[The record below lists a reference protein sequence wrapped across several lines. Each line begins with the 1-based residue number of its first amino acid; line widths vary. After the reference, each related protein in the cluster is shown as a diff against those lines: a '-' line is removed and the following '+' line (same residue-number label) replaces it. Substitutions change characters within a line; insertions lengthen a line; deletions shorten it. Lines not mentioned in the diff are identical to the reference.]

1 MSVSVLNRKFK
12 NEKRRREKV
21 AIYHFSMQVAK
32 RENGKRSLIA
42 MAAYRSGERL
52 YSELYQKEN
61 YYGHRLVKPD
71 AFILKP
77 DYVPSEFSNREY
89 LWNKMEL
96 AETSSNA
103 QLCREVNIALPV
115 ELSNEDQKE
124 LVTKYV
130 QKMFVSK
137 GMIADVAI
145 HRDDSNNPHAHIML
159 TMRKVDEKGQISNK
173 QKRIPVLDEH
183 GKQVYNEKGHRKT
196 VSIKTT
202 DWDKKELLLEARKE
216 WANMTNK
223 LLRERGI
230 DEQITE
236 KSHKELGKK
245 ELPTVHEGVRSR
257 QLEERG
263 IITNQVQHNQ
273 MVREHNQSVQKLND
287 LEEKKEL
294 LIEQE
299 QQPTKQFYNQ
309 TFSPMEKKELRAL
322 AKELRFFV
330 SSENLEKRLDE
341 LKCWENSLLFGN
353 KKDIQTQRLQ
363 LSRISDEREKIQQ
376 AESILTK
383 QAVRFCQKHY
393 PEIQTEDYSPKALQA
408 IVTETIDQKELLSKE
423 DIKQLTETESLVEQ
437 VKDYQIFKDQPF
449 QTTRFL
455 EEKIQTLMD
464 QMNVLTTSVEEKETL
479 QIKIEQLEA
488 MKANLNQYVNDEL
501 KELGINLD
509 STTMQGE
516 MILAYLKYYQVE
528 DRSIEVVDGLPLSPY
543 SIEERNQLLEVSRG
557 NFSNIPACKQLNDC
571 HGVYFIQDCM
581 QDLDSLSP
589 LALANLKRMIETNRY
604 LAPKDKECFIQ
615 DIEELR
621 TERINRY
628 QGQREDRL
636 NHYRDQT
643 ILYRL
648 TAQIQS
654 LLGRRVP
661 QKKRNMDRWI
671 RETKSKDKQ
680 QRELQERY
688 QKRPKR

>member
-1 MSVSVLNRKFK
+1 M
-12 NEKRRREKV
+12 
-21 AIYHFSMQVAK
+21 AIYHFSLQIAK
-32 RENGKRSLIA
+32 RNNGKRSLIA

-52 YSELYQKEN
+52 YSELYEKEN

-77 DYVPSEFSNREY
+77 DYVPPEFGDREY

-96 AETSSNA
+96 AETSPNA
-103 QLCREVNIALPV
+103 RLCREVNIALPV

-124 LVTKYV
+124 LVTNYV

-159 TMRKVDEKGQISNK
+159 TLRKVDERGQISNK

-216 WANMTNK
+216 WANMTNN
-223 LLRERGI
+223 LLRKRGI

-245 ELPTVHEGVRSR
+245 ELPTIHEGVLSR
-257 QLEERG
+257 KLEERG
-263 IITNQVQHNQ
+263 IVTNQVQHNQ
-273 MVREHNQSVQKLND
+273 LVREHNQSVQKLND

-294 LIEQE
+294 LIDQE
-299 QQPTKQFYNQ
+299 QQPTKQFYKQ
-309 TFSPMEKKELRAL
+309 TFSPMEKKELKAL

-341 LKCWENSLLFGN
+341 LKRWENSLLFGN

-363 LSRISDEREKIQQ
+363 LSKISDERDKIQQ
-376 AESILTK
+376 AEEILTK

-393 PEIQTEDYSPKALQA
+393 PELQTEDYSPKVLQA
-408 IVTETIDQKELLSKE
+408 IVTETIDQKELLTKE
-423 DIKQLTETESLVEQ
+423 IIEQLSDTESMIEQ
-437 VKDYQIFKDQPF
+437 AKEYQLFKDQPF

-455 EEKIQTLMD
+455 EEKIQTLTN
-464 QMNVLTTSVEEKETL
+464 QMNEPTISNEERATL
-479 QIKIEQLEA
+479 KIKIEQFES
-488 MKANLNQYVNDEL
+488 MKDNLNQYVNAEL
-501 KELGINLD
+501 EELGIKLD
-509 STTMQGE
+509 SSTMQGE

-528 DRSIEVVDGLPLSPY
+528 DHSIEVVDGLPLSPY
-543 SIEERNQLLEVSRG
+543 SIEERNQMLEVSRG
-557 NFSNIPACKQLNDC
+557 IFSNIPACKHLNDC

-581 QDLDSLSP
+581 QDIDSLSP
-589 LALANLKRMIETNRY
+589 LAQANLKRIIEKNRY
-604 LAPKDKECFIQ
+604 LAPKDKEYFIQ

-621 TERINRY
+621 TERINHY
-628 QGQREDRL
+628 QEQREDRL
-636 NHYRDQT
+636 NRYRNQT
-643 ILYRL
+643 ILYCL

-654 LLGRRVP
+654 FLGRRVP
-661 QKKRNMDRWI
+661 QKKRNMAQWI

-680 QRELQERY
+680 RRELQERY

>member
-1 MSVSVLNRKFK
+1 MFLYGIENLQIKKERRK
-12 NEKRRREKV
+12 KV
-21 AIYHFSMQVAK
+21 AIYHFSLQIAK
-32 RENGKRSLIA
+32 RNNGKRSLIA

-52 YSELYQKEN
+52 YSELYEKEN
-61 YYGHRLVKPD
+61 FYGHRLVKPD

-77 DYVPSEFSNREY
+77 DYVPSEFSDREY

-96 AETSSNA
+96 AETSPNA
-103 QLCREVNIALPV
+103 RLCREVNIALPV

-124 LVTKYV
+124 LVTSYV

-145 HRDDSNNPHAHIML
+145 HRDDCNNPHAHIML

-245 ELPTVHEGVRSR
+245 ELPTIHEGVLSR
-257 QLEERG
+257 KLEERG
-263 IITNQVQHNQ
+263 IVTNQVQHNQ
-273 MVREHNQSVQKLND
+273 LVREHNQSVQKLND

-294 LIEQE
+294 LIDQE
-299 QQPTKQFYNQ
+299 QQPTKQFYKQ
-309 TFSPMEKKELRAL
+309 TFSPMEKKELKAL

-341 LKCWENSLLFGN
+341 LKRWENSLLFGN

-363 LSRISDEREKIQQ
+363 LSKISDERDKIQQ
-376 AESILTK
+376 AEEILTK

-393 PEIQTEDYSPKALQA
+393 PELQTEDYSPKVLQA
-408 IVTETIDQKELLSKE
+408 IVTETIDQKELLTKE
-423 DIKQLTETESLVEQ
+423 IIEQLSDTESMIEQ
-437 VKDYQIFKDQPF
+437 AKEYQLFKDQPF

-455 EEKIQTLMD
+455 EEKIQTLTN
-464 QMNVLTTSVEEKETL
+464 QMNEPTISNEERATL
-479 QIKIEQLEA
+479 QIKIEQFES
-488 MKANLNQYVNDEL
+488 MKDNLNQYVNAEL
-501 KELGINLD
+501 EELGIKLD
-509 STTMQGE
+509 LSTMQGE

-528 DRSIEVVDGLPLSPY
+528 DHSIEVVDGLPLSPY
-543 SIEERNQLLEVSRG
+543 SIEERNQMLEVSRG
-557 NFSNIPACKQLNDC
+557 IFSNIPACKHLNDC

-589 LALANLKRMIETNRY
+589 LAQANLKRIIEKNRY
-604 LAPKDKECFIQ
+604 LAPKDKEYFIQ

-621 TERINRY
+621 TERINHY
-628 QGQREDRL
+628 QEQREDRL
-636 NHYRDQT
+636 NRYRDQT
-643 ILYRL
+643 ILYCL

-654 LLGRRVP
+654 FLGRRVP
-661 QKKRNMDRWI
+661 QKKRNMAQWI

-680 QRELQERY
+680 RRELQERY

>member
-1 MSVSVLNRKFK
+1 
-12 NEKRRREKV
+12 
-21 AIYHFSMQVAK
+21 MQVAS
-32 RENGKRSLIA
+32 RDNGKRSLIA

-52 YSELYQKEN
+52 YSELYEKEN

-77 DYVPSEFSNREY
+77 DYVPEEFGNREY

-96 AETSSNA
+96 AETSPNA

-115 ELSNEDQKE
+115 ELSNKDQKE
-124 LVTKYV
+124 LVTSYV

-159 TMRKVDEKGQISNK
+159 TMRKVDERGQILNK
-173 QKRIPVLDEH
+173 QKRVPVLDEH

-299 QQPTKQFYNQ
+299 QQPTKQFYKQ
-309 TFSPMEKKELRAL
+309 TFSPMEKKELKAL

-341 LKCWENSLLFGN
+341 LKRWENSLLFGN

-376 AESILTK
+376 AEEILTK

-393 PEIQTEDYSPKALQA
+393 PELQTEDYSPKVLQA
-408 IVTETIDQKELLSKE
+408 IVAETIDQKELLTKE
-423 DIKQLTETESLVEQ
+423 MIEQLSDTESMIEQ
-437 VKDYQIFKDQPF
+437 AKEYQLFKDQPF

-455 EEKIQTLMD
+455 EEKIQTLTD
-464 QMNVLTTSVEEKETL
+464 QMNEPTTSDEERAIL
-479 QIKIEQLEA
+479 QIKINQFES
-488 MKANLNQYVNDEL
+488 MKDNLNQYVNDEL
-501 KELGINLD
+501 EELGIKLD
-509 STTMQGE
+509 SSTMQGE

-528 DRSIEVVDGLPLSPY
+528 DHSIEVVDGLPLSPY
-543 SIEERNQLLEVSRG
+543 SIEERNQMLEVSRG
-557 NFSNIPACKQLNDC
+557 IFSNIPACKQLNDC

-589 LALANLKRMIETNRY
+589 LAQSNLKRMIEKNRY
-604 LAPKDKECFIQ
+604 LAPKDKELFIQ
-615 DIEELR
+615 DIEEQR
-621 TERINRY
+621 T
-628 QGQREDRL
+628 DRL
-636 NHYRDQT
+636 SHYQEQT

-648 TAQIQS
+648 VYQIQS
-654 LLGRRVP
+654 LLGRSVP
-661 QKKRNMDRWI
+661 QKKRNMDQWI

-680 QRELQERY
+680 RRELQERY

>member
-1 MSVSVLNRKFK
+1 
-12 NEKRRREKV
+12 
-21 AIYHFSMQVAK
+21 MQVAS
-32 RENGKRSLIA
+32 RDNGKRSLIA

-96 AETSSNA
+96 TETSPNA
-103 QLCREVNIALPV
+103 RLCREVNIALPV
-115 ELSNEDQKE
+115 ELSNDDQKE

-130 QKMFVSK
+130 QKMFISK

-159 TMRKVDEKGQISNK
+159 TMRKVDEKGQILNK
-173 QKRIPVLDEH
+173 RKRVPVLDEH
-183 GKQVYNEKGHRKT
+183 GKQVYNEKGQRET
-196 VSIKTT
+196 VSIRTT
-202 DWDKKELLLEARKE
+202 NWDKKELLVEARKE
-216 WANMTNK
+216 WANVTNK

-273 MVREHNQSVQKLND
+273 LVREHNQSVQKLSD

-294 LIEQE
+294 LLDQE

-309 TFSPMEKKELRAL
+309 TFSPMEKKELKAL

-341 LKCWENSLLFGN
+341 LKRWENSLLFGN

-376 AESILTK
+376 AEEILTK
-383 QAVRFCQKHY
+383 QAERFCKKHY
-393 PEIQTEDYSPKALQA
+393 PELQTENYSPKVLQA
-408 IVTETIDQKELLSKE
+408 IVTETIDQKELLTKE
-423 DIKQLTETESLVEQ
+423 MIEQLSDTEFMIEQ
-437 VKDYQIFKDQPF
+437 AKEYQLFKDQPF

-455 EEKIQTLMD
+455 EEKIQALTD
-464 QMNVLTTSVEEKETL
+464 QMNEPTISNEERATL
-479 QIKIEQLEA
+479 QIKIEQFES

-501 KELGINLD
+501 EELGINLD

-528 DRSIEVVDGLPLSPY
+528 ERSIEVVNGLPLSPY
-543 SIEERNQLLEVSRG
+543 SMEERNQMLEVSKG
-557 NFSNIPACKQLNDC
+557 NFSNIPACKHLNDC

-581 QDLDSLSP
+581 QDLDTLSP
-589 LALANLKRMIETNRY
+589 LAIANLKRMIEKNRY
-604 LAPKDKECFIQ
+604 LAPKDKELFIQ
-615 DIEELR
+615 EIEELR
-621 TERINRY
+621 TERLAEY
-628 QGQREDRL
+628 QEQREERL
-636 NHYRDQT
+636 NHYREQT

-648 TAQIQS
+648 TTQIQS
-654 LLGRRVP
+654 LLGRSVP
-661 QKKRNMDRWI
+661 QKKRNMNRWI

>member
-1 MSVSVLNRKFK
+1 M
-12 NEKRRREKV
+12 
-21 AIYHFSMQVAK
+21 AIYHFSLQIAK
-32 RENGKRSLIA
+32 RNNGKRSLIA

-52 YSELYQKEN
+52 YSELYEKEN

-77 DYVPSEFSNREY
+77 DYVPPEFGDREY

-96 AETSSNA
+96 AETSPNA
-103 QLCREVNIALPV
+103 RLCREVNIALPV

-124 LVTKYV
+124 LVTNYV

-159 TMRKVDEKGQISNK
+159 TLRKVDERGQISNK

-216 WANMTNK
+216 WANMTNN
-223 LLRERGI
+223 LLRKRGI

-245 ELPTVHEGVRSR
+245 ELPTIHEGVLSR
-257 QLEERG
+257 KLEERG
-263 IITNQVQHNQ
+263 IVTNQVQHNQ
-273 MVREHNQSVQKLND
+273 LVREHNQSVQKLND

-294 LIEQE
+294 LIDQE
-299 QQPTKQFYNQ
+299 QQPTKQFYKQ
-309 TFSPMEKKELRAL
+309 TFSPMEKKELKAL

-341 LKCWENSLLFGN
+341 LKRWENSLLFGN

-363 LSRISDEREKIQQ
+363 LSKISDERDKIQQ
-376 AESILTK
+376 AEEILTK

-393 PEIQTEDYSPKALQA
+393 PELQTEDYSPKVLQA
-408 IVTETIDQKELLSKE
+408 IVTETIDQKELLTKE
-423 DIKQLTETESLVEQ
+423 IIEQLSDTESMIEQ
-437 VKDYQIFKDQPF
+437 AKEYQLFKDQPF

-455 EEKIQTLMD
+455 EEKIQTLTN
-464 QMNVLTTSVEEKETL
+464 QMNEPTISNEERATL
-479 QIKIEQLEA
+479 KIKIEQFES
-488 MKANLNQYVNDEL
+488 MKDNLNQYVNAEL
-501 KELGINLD
+501 EELGIKLD
-509 STTMQGE
+509 SSTMQGE

-528 DRSIEVVDGLPLSPY
+528 DYSIEVVDGLPLSPY
-543 SIEERNQLLEVSRG
+543 SIEERNQMLEVSRG
-557 NFSNIPACKQLNDC
+557 IFSNIPACKHLNDC

-581 QDLDSLSP
+581 QDIDSLSP
-589 LALANLKRMIETNRY
+589 LAQANLKRIIEKNRY
-604 LAPKDKECFIQ
+604 LAPKDKELFIQ

-621 TERINRY
+621 TERINHY
-628 QGQREDRL
+628 QEQREDRL
-636 NHYRDQT
+636 NRYRDQT
-643 ILYRL
+643 ILYCL

-654 LLGRRVP
+654 FLGRRVP
-661 QKKRNMDRWI
+661 QKKRNMAQWI

-680 QRELQERY
+680 RRELQERY

>member
-1 MSVSVLNRKFK
+1 M
-12 NEKRRREKV
+12 

-52 YSELYQKEN
+52 YSELYEKEN
-61 YYGHRLVKPD
+61 YYGHRSVKPD

-77 DYVPSEFSNREY
+77 DYVPEEFDNREY

-145 HRDDSNNPHAHIML
+145 HRDDSNNPHVHIML
-159 TMRKVDEKGQISNK
+159 TMRKVDEKGQILNK
-173 QKRIPVLDEH
+173 RKRVPVLDEH
-183 GKQVYNEKGHRKT
+183 GKQVYNEKGQRET
-196 VSIKTT
+196 VSIRTT

-216 WANMTNK
+216 WANITNK

-230 DEQITE
+230 NEQITD
-236 KSHKELGKK
+236 KSHKELGRK
-245 ELPTVHEGVRSR
+245 ELPTIHEGVLSR
-257 QLEERG
+257 KLEERG
-263 IITNQVQHNQ
+263 IVTDQVKHNQ
-273 MVREHNQSVQKLND
+273 LVREHNQSVHKLND
-287 LEEKKEL
+287 LKEKKEL
-294 LIEQE
+294 LMDQE
-299 QQPTKQFYNQ
+299 QQPTKQFYKQ
-309 TFSPMEKKELRAL
+309 TFSPMEKKELKAL

-341 LKCWENSLLFGN
+341 LKRWETSLLFGN

-376 AESILTK
+376 AEAILTK

-393 PEIQTEDYSPKALQA
+393 PELQTENYSPKVLQA
-408 IVTETIDQKELLSKE
+408 IVAETINQKELLEKE
-423 DIKQLTETESLVEQ
+423 AIEQLSDTESMIEQ
-437 VKDYQIFKDQPF
+437 AEDYRLFKNQPF

-455 EEKIQTLMD
+455 EEKIQTLIG
-464 QMNVLTTSVEEKETL
+464 QLNEPTTSVEEKETL

-528 DRSIEVVDGLPLSPY
+528 DRSIEVTDGLPLSPY
-543 SIEERNQLLEVSRG
+543 SIEERNQMLELSRG

-589 LALANLKRMIETNRY
+589 LAQSNLKRMIEKNRY
-604 LAPKDKECFIQ
+604 LAPKDKELFIQ
-615 DIEELR
+615 DIEEQR
-621 TERINRY
+621 TER
-628 QGQREDRL
+628 L
-636 NHYRDQT
+636 THYHEQT

>member
-1 MSVSVLNRKFK
+1 MSASVRNRKFTNK
-12 NEKRRREKV
+12 KERRKKV
-21 AIYHFSMQVAK
+21 AIYHFSLQIAK
-32 RENGKRSLIA
+32 RNNGKRSLIA

-52 YSELYQKEN
+52 YSELYEKEN
-61 YYGHRLVKPD
+61 FYGHRLVKPD

-77 DYVPSEFSNREY
+77 DYVPSEFSDREY

-96 AETSSNA
+96 AETSPNA
-103 QLCREVNIALPV
+103 RLCREVNIALPV

-124 LVTKYV
+124 LVTSYV

-145 HRDDSNNPHAHIML
+145 HRDDCNNPHAHIML

-245 ELPTVHEGVRSR
+245 ELPTIHEGVLSR
-257 QLEERG
+257 KLEERG
-263 IITNQVQHNQ
+263 IVTNQVQHNQ

-299 QQPTKQFYNQ
+299 QQPTKQFYKQ
-309 TFSPMEKKELRAL
+309 TFSPMEKKELKAL

-341 LKCWENSLLFGN
+341 LKRWENSLLFGN

-376 AESILTK
+376 AEEILTK

-393 PEIQTEDYSPKALQA
+393 PELQTEDYSPKVLQA
-408 IVTETIDQKELLSKE
+408 IVAETIDQKELLTKE
-423 DIKQLTETESLVEQ
+423 MIEQLSDTESMIEQ
-437 VKDYQIFKDQPF
+437 AKEYQLFKDQPF

-455 EEKIQTLMD
+455 EEKIQTLTD
-464 QMNVLTTSVEEKETL
+464 QMNEPTTSDEERAIL
-479 QIKIEQLEA
+479 QIKINQFES
-488 MKANLNQYVNDEL
+488 MKDNLNQYVNDEL
-501 KELGINLD
+501 EELGIKLD
-509 STTMQGE
+509 SSTMQGE

-528 DRSIEVVDGLPLSPY
+528 DHSIEVVDGLPLSPY
-543 SIEERNQLLEVSRG
+543 SIEERNQMLEVSRG
-557 NFSNIPACKQLNDC
+557 IFSNIPACKQLNDC

-589 LALANLKRMIETNRY
+589 LAQSNLKRMIEKNRY
-604 LAPKDKECFIQ
+604 LAPKDKELFIQ
-615 DIEELR
+615 DIEEQR
-621 TERINRY
+621 TER
-628 QGQREDRL
+628 L
-636 NHYRDQT
+636 THYHEQT

>member
-1 MSVSVLNRKFK
+1 
-12 NEKRRREKV
+12 
-21 AIYHFSMQVAK
+21 MQVAS
-32 RENGKRSLIA
+32 RDNGKRSLIA

-96 AETSSNA
+96 AETSPNA
-103 QLCREVNIALPV
+103 RLCREVNIALPV
-115 ELSNEDQKE
+115 ELSNDDQKE

-130 QKMFVSK
+130 QKMFISK

-159 TMRKVDEKGQISNK
+159 TMRKVDEKGQILNK
-173 QKRIPVLDEH
+173 RKRVPVLDEH
-183 GKQVYNEKGHRKT
+183 GKQVYNEKGQRET
-196 VSIKTT
+196 VSIRTT
-202 DWDKKELLLEARKE
+202 NWDKKELLVEARKE
-216 WANMTNK
+216 WANVTNK

-245 ELPTVHEGVRSR
+245 ELPTIHEGVRSR

-299 QQPTKQFYNQ
+299 QQPTKQFYKQ

-341 LKCWENSLLFGN
+341 LKRWENSLLFGN
-353 KKDIQTQRLQ
+353 KKDIQTQRIQ
-363 LSRISDEREKIQQ
+363 LSKISDERDKIQQ
-376 AESILTK
+376 AEEILTK

-393 PEIQTEDYSPKALQA
+393 PELQTEDYSPKVLQA
-408 IVTETIDQKELLSKE
+408 IVAETIDQKELLTKE
-423 DIKQLTETESLVEQ
+423 MIEQLSDTESMIEQ
-437 VKDYQIFKDQPF
+437 AKEYQLFKDQPF

-455 EEKIQTLMD
+455 EEKIQALTD
-464 QMNVLTTSVEEKETL
+464 QMNEPTISNEERATL
-479 QIKIEQLEA
+479 QIKIEQFES

-528 DRSIEVVDGLPLSPY
+528 ERSIEVVNGLPLSPY
-543 SIEERNQLLEVSRG
+543 SMEERNQMLEVSRG

-581 QDLDSLSP
+581 QDLDTLSP
-589 LALANLKRMIETNRY
+589 LAIANLKRMIEKNRY
-604 LAPKDKECFIQ
+604 LAPKDKELFIQ
-615 DIEELR
+615 EIEELR
-621 TERINRY
+621 TERLAEY
-628 QGQREDRL
+628 QEQREERL
-636 NHYRDQT
+636 NHYREQT

-648 TAQIQS
+648 TTQIQS
-654 LLGRRVP
+654 LLGRSVP
-661 QKKRNMDRWI
+661 QKKRNMNRWI

>member
-1 MSVSVLNRKFK
+1 M
-12 NEKRRREKV
+12 
-21 AIYHFSMQVAK
+21 AIYHFSLQIAK
-32 RENGKRSLIA
+32 RNNGKRSLIA

-52 YSELYQKEN
+52 YSELYEKEN
-61 YYGHRLVKPD
+61 FYGHRLVKPD

-77 DYVPSEFSNREY
+77 DYVPSEFSDREY

-96 AETSSNA
+96 AETSPNA
-103 QLCREVNIALPV
+103 RLCREVNIALPV

-124 LVTKYV
+124 LVTSYV

-145 HRDDSNNPHAHIML
+145 HRDDCNNPHAHIML

-245 ELPTVHEGVRSR
+245 ELPTIHEGVLSR
-257 QLEERG
+257 KLEERG
-263 IITNQVQHNQ
+263 IVTNQVQHNQ
-273 MVREHNQSVQKLND
+273 LVREHNQSVQKLND

-294 LIEQE
+294 LIDQE
-299 QQPTKQFYNQ
+299 QQPTKQFYKQ
-309 TFSPMEKKELRAL
+309 TFSPMEKKELKAL

-341 LKCWENSLLFGN
+341 LKRWENSLLFGN

-363 LSRISDEREKIQQ
+363 LSKISDERDKIQQ
-376 AESILTK
+376 AEEILTK

-393 PEIQTEDYSPKALQA
+393 PELQTEDYSPKVLQA
-408 IVTETIDQKELLSKE
+408 IVTETIDQKELLTKE
-423 DIKQLTETESLVEQ
+423 IIEQLSDTESMIEQ
-437 VKDYQIFKDQPF
+437 AKEYQLFKDQPF

-455 EEKIQTLMD
+455 EEKIQTLTN
-464 QMNVLTTSVEEKETL
+464 QMNEPTISNEERATL
-479 QIKIEQLEA
+479 QIKIEQFES
-488 MKANLNQYVNDEL
+488 MKDNLNQYVNAEL
-501 KELGINLD
+501 EELGIKLD
-509 STTMQGE
+509 SSTMQGE

-528 DRSIEVVDGLPLSPY
+528 DHSIEVVDGLPLSPY
-543 SIEERNQLLEVSRG
+543 SIEERNQMLEVSRG
-557 NFSNIPACKQLNDC
+557 IFSNIPACKHLNDC

-589 LALANLKRMIETNRY
+589 LAQANLKRIIEKNRY
-604 LAPKDKECFIQ
+604 LAPKDKEYFIQ

-621 TERINRY
+621 TERINHY
-628 QGQREDRL
+628 QEQREDRL
-636 NHYRDQT
+636 NRYRDQT
-643 ILYRL
+643 ILYCL

-654 LLGRRVP
+654 FLGRRVP
-661 QKKRNMDRWI
+661 QKKRNMAQWI

-680 QRELQERY
+680 RRELQERY

>member
-1 MSVSVLNRKFK
+1 MLLYGIENLQIKKERRK
-12 NEKRRREKV
+12 KV
-21 AIYHFSMQVAK
+21 AIYHFSLQIAK
-32 RENGKRSLIA
+32 RNNGKRSLIA

-52 YSELYQKEN
+52 YSELYEKEN
-61 YYGHRLVKPD
+61 FYGHRLVKPD

-77 DYVPSEFSNREY
+77 DYVPSEFSDREY

-96 AETSSNA
+96 AETSPNA
-103 QLCREVNIALPV
+103 RLCREVNIALPV

-124 LVTKYV
+124 LVMSYV

-145 HRDDSNNPHAHIML
+145 HRDDCNNPHAHIML

-245 ELPTVHEGVRSR
+245 ELPTIHEGVLSR
-257 QLEERG
+257 KLEERG
-263 IITNQVQHNQ
+263 IVTNQVQHNQ
-273 MVREHNQSVQKLND
+273 LVREHNQSVQKLND

-294 LIEQE
+294 LIDQE
-299 QQPTKQFYNQ
+299 QQPTKQFYKQ
-309 TFSPMEKKELRAL
+309 TFSPMEKKELKAL

-341 LKCWENSLLFGN
+341 LKRWENSLLFGN

-363 LSRISDEREKIQQ
+363 LSKISDERDKIQQ
-376 AESILTK
+376 AEEILTK

-393 PEIQTEDYSPKALQA
+393 PELQTEDYSPKVLQA
-408 IVTETIDQKELLSKE
+408 IVTETIDQKELLTKE
-423 DIKQLTETESLVEQ
+423 IIEQLSDTESMIEQ
-437 VKDYQIFKDQPF
+437 AKEYQLFKDQPF

-455 EEKIQTLMD
+455 EEKIQTLTN
-464 QMNVLTTSVEEKETL
+464 QMNEPTISNEERATL
-479 QIKIEQLEA
+479 QIKIEQFES
-488 MKANLNQYVNDEL
+488 MKDNLNQYVNAEL
-501 KELGINLD
+501 EELGIKLD
-509 STTMQGE
+509 SSTMQGE

-528 DRSIEVVDGLPLSPY
+528 DHSIEVVDGLPLSPY
-543 SIEERNQLLEVSRG
+543 SIEERNQMLEVSRG
-557 NFSNIPACKQLNDC
+557 IFSNIPACKHLNDC

-581 QDLDSLSP
+581 QDIDSLSP
-589 LALANLKRMIETNRY
+589 LAQANLKRIIEKNRY
-604 LAPKDKECFIQ
+604 LAPKDKEYFIQ

-621 TERINRY
+621 TERINHY
-628 QGQREDRL
+628 QEQREDRL
-636 NHYRDQT
+636 NRYRDQT
-643 ILYRL
+643 ILYCL

-654 LLGRRVP
+654 FLGRRVP
-661 QKKRNMDRWI
+661 QKKRNMAQWI

-680 QRELQERY
+680 RRELQERY

>member
-1 MSVSVLNRKFK
+1 
-12 NEKRRREKV
+12 
-21 AIYHFSMQVAK
+21 MQVAS
-32 RENGKRSLIA
+32 RDNGKRSLIA

-52 YSELYQKEN
+52 YSELYEKEN

-77 DYVPSEFSNREY
+77 GYVPPEFGDREY

-96 AETSSNA
+96 AETSPNA

-124 LVTKYV
+124 LVTSYV

-159 TMRKVDEKGQISNK
+159 TMRKVDERGQILNK
-173 QKRIPVLDEH
+173 RKRVPVLDEH
-183 GKQVYNEKGHRKT
+183 GKQVYNEKGQRET
-196 VSIKTT
+196 VSLRTT

-216 WANMTNK
+216 WANMTNN
-223 LLRERGI
+223 LLRKRGI

-245 ELPTVHEGVRSR
+245 ELPTVHEGILSR
-257 QLEERG
+257 KLEERG
-263 IITNQVQHNQ
+263 IVTNQVQHNQ
-273 MVREHNQSVQKLND
+273 LVREHNQSVQKLND

-294 LIEQE
+294 LIDQE
-299 QQPTKQFYNQ
+299 QQPTKQFYKQ
-309 TFSPMEKKELRAL
+309 TFSPMEKKELKAL

-341 LKCWENSLLFGN
+341 LKRWENSLLFGN

-363 LSRISDEREKIQQ
+363 LSKISDERDKIQQ
-376 AESILTK
+376 AEEILTK

-393 PEIQTEDYSPKALQA
+393 PELQTEDYSPKVLQA
-408 IVTETIDQKELLSKE
+408 IVTETIDQKELLTKE
-423 DIKQLTETESLVEQ
+423 AIEQLSDTESMIEQ
-437 VKDYQIFKDQPF
+437 AKEYQLFKDQPF

-455 EEKIQTLMD
+455 EEKIQALTD
-464 QMNVLTTSVEEKETL
+464 QMNEPTTSVEERATL
-479 QIKIEQLEA
+479 QIKIEQFES
-488 MKANLNQYVNDEL
+488 MKDNLNQYVNDEL
-501 KELGINLD
+501 EELGIKLD
-509 STTMQGE
+509 SSTMQGE

-528 DRSIEVVDGLPLSPY
+528 DHSIEVVDGLPLSPY
-543 SIEERNQLLEVSRG
+543 SIEERNQMLEVSRG
-557 NFSNIPACKQLNDC
+557 IFSNIPACKHLNDC

-581 QDLDSLSP
+581 QDIDSLSP
-589 LALANLKRMIETNRY
+589 LAQANLKRIIEKNRY

-615 DIEELR
+615 DIEEQR
-621 TERINRY
+621 T
-628 QGQREDRL
+628 DRL
-636 NHYRDQT
+636 SHYQEQT

-648 TAQIQS
+648 VYQIQS
-654 LLGRRVP
+654 LLGRSVP
-661 QKKRNMDRWI
+661 QKKRNMDQWI

-680 QRELQERY
+680 RRELQERY

>member
-1 MSVSVLNRKFK
+1 M
-12 NEKRRREKV
+12 
-21 AIYHFSMQVAK
+21 AIYHFSMQVAS
-32 RENGKRSLIA
+32 RDNGKRSLIA

-52 YSELYQKEN
+52 YSELYEKEN

-77 DYVPSEFSNREY
+77 DYVPPEFGDREY

-96 AETSSNA
+96 AETSPNA

-124 LVTKYV
+124 LVTSYV

-159 TMRKVDEKGQISNK
+159 TMRKVDEKGRILNK

-216 WANMTNK
+216 WANMTNN
-223 LLRERGI
+223 LLRKRGI

-245 ELPTVHEGVRSR
+245 ELPTIHEGILSR
-257 QLEERG
+257 KLEERG
-263 IITNQVQHNQ
+263 IVTNQVQHNQ
-273 MVREHNQSVQKLND
+273 LVREHNQSVQKLND

-294 LIEQE
+294 LINQE
-299 QQPTKQFYNQ
+299 QQPTKQFYKQ
-309 TFSPMEKKELRAL
+309 TFSPMEKKELKAL

-341 LKCWENSLLFGN
+341 LKRWENSLLFGN

-363 LSRISDEREKIQQ
+363 LSKISDERDKIQQ
-376 AESILTK
+376 AEEILTK

-393 PEIQTEDYSPKALQA
+393 PELQTEDYSPKVLKA
-408 IVTETIDQKELLSKE
+408 IVTETIDQKELLTKE
-423 DIKQLTETESLVEQ
+423 AIEQLSDTESMIEQ
-437 VKDYQIFKDQPF
+437 AKEYQLFKDQPF

-455 EEKIQTLMD
+455 EEKIQALTD
-464 QMNVLTTSVEEKETL
+464 QMNEPTTSVEERATL
-479 QIKIEQLEA
+479 QIKIEQFES
-488 MKANLNQYVNDEL
+488 MKDNLNQYVNDEL
-501 KELGINLD
+501 EELGIKLD
-509 STTMQGE
+509 SSTMQGE

-528 DRSIEVVDGLPLSPY
+528 DHSIEVVDGLPLSPY
-543 SIEERNQLLEVSRG
+543 SIEERNQMLEVSRG
-557 NFSNIPACKQLNDC
+557 IFSNIPACKHLNDC

-581 QDLDSLSP
+581 QDIDSLSP
-589 LALANLKRMIETNRY
+589 LAQANLKRIIEKNRY

-621 TERINRY
+621 TERINHY
-628 QGQREDRL
+628 QEQREDRL
-636 NHYRDQT
+636 NRYRDQT
-643 ILYRL
+643 ILYCL

-654 LLGRRVP
+654 FLGRRVP
-661 QKKRNMDRWI
+661 QKKRNMAQWI

-680 QRELQERY
+680 KRELQERY

>member
-1 MSVSVLNRKFK
+1 M
-12 NEKRRREKV
+12 
-21 AIYHFSMQVAK
+21 AIYHFSLQIAK
-32 RENGKRSLIA
+32 RNNGKRSLIA

-52 YSELYQKEN
+52 YSELYEKEN

-77 DYVPSEFSNREY
+77 DYVPPEFGDREY

-96 AETSSNA
+96 AETSPNA
-103 QLCREVNIALPV
+103 RLCREVNIALPV

-124 LVTKYV
+124 LVTNYV

-159 TMRKVDEKGQISNK
+159 TLRKVDERGQISNK

-216 WANMTNK
+216 WANMTNN
-223 LLRERGI
+223 LLRKRGI

-245 ELPTVHEGVRSR
+245 ELPTIHEGVLSR
-257 QLEERG
+257 KLEERG
-263 IITNQVQHNQ
+263 IVTNQVQHNQ
-273 MVREHNQSVQKLND
+273 LVREHNQSVQKLND

-294 LIEQE
+294 LIDQE
-299 QQPTKQFYNQ
+299 QQPTKQFYKQ
-309 TFSPMEKKELRAL
+309 TFSPMEKKELKAL

-341 LKCWENSLLFGN
+341 LKRWENSLLFGN

-363 LSRISDEREKIQQ
+363 LSKISDERDKIQQ
-376 AESILTK
+376 AEEILTK

-393 PEIQTEDYSPKALQA
+393 PELQTEDYSPKVLQA
-408 IVTETIDQKELLSKE
+408 IVTETIDQKELLTKE
-423 DIKQLTETESLVEQ
+423 IIEQLSDTESMIEQ
-437 VKDYQIFKDQPF
+437 AKEYQLFKDQPF

-455 EEKIQTLMD
+455 EEKIQTLTN
-464 QMNVLTTSVEEKETL
+464 QMNEPTISNEERATL
-479 QIKIEQLEA
+479 KIKIEQFES
-488 MKANLNQYVNDEL
+488 MKDNLNQYVNAEL
-501 KELGINLD
+501 EELGIKLD
-509 STTMQGE
+509 SSTMQGE

-528 DRSIEVVDGLPLSPY
+528 DYSIEVVDGLPLSPY
-543 SIEERNQLLEVSRG
+543 SIEERNQMLEVSRG
-557 NFSNIPACKQLNDC
+557 IFSNIPACKHLNDC

-589 LALANLKRMIETNRY
+589 LAQANLKRIIEKNRY
-604 LAPKDKECFIQ
+604 LASKDKECFIQ

-621 TERINRY
+621 TERINHY
-628 QGQREDRL
+628 QEQREDRL
-636 NHYRDQT
+636 NRYRDQT
-643 ILYRL
+643 ILYCL

-654 LLGRRVP
+654 LLGRSVP
-661 QKKRNMDRWI
+661 QKKRNMDQWI

-680 QRELQERY
+680 RRELQERY

>member
-1 MSVSVLNRKFK
+1 M
-12 NEKRRREKV
+12 
-21 AIYHFSMQVAK
+21 AIYHFSMQVAS
-32 RENGKRSLIA
+32 RDNGKRSLIA

-52 YSELYQKEN
+52 YSELYEKEN

-77 DYVPSEFSNREY
+77 DYVPPEFGDREY

-96 AETSSNA
+96 AETSPNA

-124 LVTKYV
+124 LVTSYV

-159 TMRKVDEKGQISNK
+159 TMRKVDERGQILNK
-173 QKRIPVLDEH
+173 QKRVPVLDEH

-216 WANMTNK
+216 WANMTNN
-223 LLRERGI
+223 LLRKRGI

-245 ELPTVHEGVRSR
+245 ELPTIHEGVLSR
-257 QLEERG
+257 KLEERG
-263 IITNQVQHNQ
+263 IVTNQVQHNQ
-273 MVREHNQSVQKLND
+273 LVREHNQSVQKLND

-294 LIEQE
+294 LIDQE
-299 QQPTKQFYNQ
+299 QQPTKQFYKQ
-309 TFSPMEKKELRAL
+309 TFSPMEKKELKAL

-341 LKCWENSLLFGN
+341 LKRWENSLLFGN

-363 LSRISDEREKIQQ
+363 LSKISDERDKIQQ
-376 AESILTK
+376 AEEILTK

-393 PEIQTEDYSPKALQA
+393 PELQTEDYSPKVLQA
-408 IVTETIDQKELLSKE
+408 IVTETVDQKELLTKE
-423 DIKQLTETESLVEQ
+423 IIEQLSDTESMIEQ
-437 VKDYQIFKDQPF
+437 AKEYQLFKDQPF

-455 EEKIQTLMD
+455 EEKIQALTD
-464 QMNVLTTSVEEKETL
+464 QMNEPTTSVEERATL
-479 QIKIEQLEA
+479 QIKIEQFES
-488 MKANLNQYVNDEL
+488 MKDNLNQYVNAEL
-501 KELGINLD
+501 EELGIKLD
-509 STTMQGE
+509 SSTMQGE

-528 DRSIEVVDGLPLSPY
+528 DHSIEVVDGLPLSPY
-543 SIEERNQLLEVSRG
+543 SIEERNQMLEVSRG
-557 NFSNIPACKQLNDC
+557 IFSNIPACKHLNDC

-589 LALANLKRMIETNRY
+589 LAQANLKRIIEKNRY

-615 DIEELR
+615 DIEEQR
-621 TERINRY
+621 T
-628 QGQREDRL
+628 DRL
-636 NHYRDQT
+636 SHYQEQT

-648 TAQIQS
+648 VYQIQS
-654 LLGRRVP
+654 LLGRSVP
-661 QKKRNMDRWI
+661 QKKRNMDQWI

-680 QRELQERY
+680 RRELQERY

>member
-1 MSVSVLNRKFK
+1 M
-12 NEKRRREKV
+12 

-52 YSELYQKEN
+52 YSELYEKEN
-61 YYGHRLVKPD
+61 YYGHRSVKPD

-77 DYVPSEFSNREY
+77 DYVPEEFGNREY

-145 HRDDSNNPHAHIML
+145 HRDDSNNPHVHIML
-159 TMRKVDEKGQISNK
+159 TMRKVDENGQILNK
-173 QKRIPVLDEH
+173 RKRVPLLDEH

-216 WANMTNK
+216 WANVTNK

-230 DEQITE
+230 NEQITE
-236 KSHKELGKK
+236 KSHKELGRK
-245 ELPTVHEGVRSR
+245 ELPTIHEGVLSR
-257 QLEERG
+257 KLEERG
-263 IITNQVQHNQ
+263 IVTDQVKHNQ
-273 MVREHNQSVQKLND
+273 LVREHNQSVHKLND
-287 LEEKKEL
+287 LKEKKEL
-294 LIEQE
+294 LMDQE
-299 QQPTKQFYNQ
+299 QQPTKQFYKQ
-309 TFSPMEKKELRAL
+309 TFSPMEKKELKAL

-341 LKCWENSLLFGN
+341 LKRWENSLLFGN

-376 AESILTK
+376 AEAILTK

-393 PEIQTEDYSPKALQA
+393 PELQTENYSPKVLQA
-408 IVTETIDQKELLSKE
+408 IVAETINQKELLKKE
-423 DIKQLTETESLVEQ
+423 AIEQLSDTESMIEQ
-437 VKDYQIFKDQPF
+437 AKDYRLFKDQPF

-455 EEKIQTLMD
+455 EEKIQTLIG
-464 QMNVLTTSVEEKETL
+464 QLNEPTTSVEEKETL

-488 MKANLNQYVNDEL
+488 MKANLNRYVNDEL

-509 STTMQGE
+509 STTVQGE
-516 MILAYLKYYQVE
+516 MILACLKYYQVE
-528 DRSIEVVDGLPLSPY
+528 DRSIEVIDGLPLSPY
-543 SIEERNQLLEVSRG
+543 SIEERNQMLEVSRG

-589 LALANLKRMIETNRY
+589 LAQSNLKRMIEKNRY
-604 LAPKDKECFIQ
+604 LAPKDKELFIQ
-615 DIEELR
+615 DIEEQR
-621 TERINRY
+621 TER
-628 QGQREDRL
+628 L
-636 NHYRDQT
+636 THYHEQT

>member
-1 MSVSVLNRKFK
+1 M
-12 NEKRRREKV
+12 
-21 AIYHFSMQVAK
+21 AIYHFSMQVAS
-32 RENGKRSLIA
+32 RDNGKRSLIA

-52 YSELYQKEN
+52 YSELYEKEN

-77 DYVPSEFSNREY
+77 DYVPPEFGDREY

-96 AETSSNA
+96 AETSPNA
-103 QLCREVNIALPV
+103 RLCREVNIALPV

-124 LVTKYV
+124 LVTSYV

-159 TMRKVDEKGQISNK
+159 TMRKVDERGQILNK
-173 QKRIPVLDEH
+173 RKRVPVLDEH
-183 GKQVYNEKGHRKT
+183 GKQVYNEKGQRET
-196 VSIKTT
+196 VSLRTT

-216 WANMTNK
+216 WANITNN
-223 LLRERGI
+223 LLRKRGI

-245 ELPTVHEGVRSR
+245 ELPTIHEGVLSR
-257 QLEERG
+257 KLEERG
-263 IITNQVQHNQ
+263 IVTNQVQHNQ
-273 MVREHNQSVQKLND
+273 LVREHNQSVQKLND

-294 LIEQE
+294 LIDQE
-299 QQPTKQFYNQ
+299 QQPTKQFYKQ
-309 TFSPMEKKELRAL
+309 TFSPMEKKELKAL

-341 LKCWENSLLFGN
+341 LKRWENSLLFGN

-363 LSRISDEREKIQQ
+363 LSKISDERDKIQQ
-376 AESILTK
+376 AEEILTK

-393 PEIQTEDYSPKALQA
+393 PELQTEDYSPKVLQA
-408 IVTETIDQKELLSKE
+408 IVTETIDQKELLTKE
-423 DIKQLTETESLVEQ
+423 IIEQLSDTESMIEQ
-437 VKDYQIFKDQPF
+437 AKEYQLFKDQPF

-455 EEKIQTLMD
+455 EEKIQALTD
-464 QMNVLTTSVEEKETL
+464 QMNEPTTSVEERATL
-479 QIKIEQLEA
+479 QIKIEQFES
-488 MKANLNQYVNDEL
+488 MKDNLNQYVNAEL
-501 KELGINLD
+501 EELGIKLD
-509 STTMQGE
+509 SSTMQGE

-528 DRSIEVVDGLPLSPY
+528 DHSIEVVDGLPLSPY
-543 SIEERNQLLEVSRG
+543 SIEERNQMLEVSRG
-557 NFSNIPACKQLNDC
+557 IFSNIPACKHLNDC

-581 QDLDSLSP
+581 QDIDSLSP
-589 LALANLKRMIETNRY
+589 LAQANLKRIIEKNRY
-604 LAPKDKECFIQ
+604 LASKDKECFIQ
-615 DIEELR
+615 DIEEQR
-621 TERINRY
+621 T
-628 QGQREDRL
+628 DRL
-636 NHYRDQT
+636 SHYQEQT

-648 TAQIQS
+648 VYQIQS
-654 LLGRRVP
+654 LLGRSVP
-661 QKKRNMDRWI
+661 QKKRNMDQWI

-680 QRELQERY
+680 RRELQERY